1 MMSGPAAAQVQG
13 FGAPAGPGAA
23 NGAGGAQSSAAGA
36 QQQGSG
42 VASLAAQQ
50 AQAQANAA
58 DDKAAFTPDQ
68 IESDKI
74 DGDTSDDPA
83 ASARG
88 EGGGRSGSGSGAGEF
103 ETYSSQIAHVRLRR
117 FGSSLLVPTARGFTV
132 PPTTTVPPD
141 YRLNPGDEIIL
152 GLTGSVEATS
162 LNLVLNSEGRVFVP
176 RVGSITL
183 GGVPYRDLPTVIAQ
197 KVANQYN
204 NFAVS
209 VSMGRLHGI
218 TVFVTGYAAAPGSY
232 TVSSLSTLINAV
244 LASGGPSSGGSFR
257 SIQVRRQGRL
267 IADFDIYDLLL
278 KGDKSQDIGLQND
291 DVVFIP
297 PAGPQAA
304 IFGSVNVQAVFE
316 ARPGETLADILAYA
330 GGLNTVA
337 DDSRLLVFDPLFKE
351 PMGWTQIDPARAPGM
366 ALERGQIIQVLSGIG
381 LARSLNRQPVLVTVS
396 GEVANPG
403 RFFLP
408 PNSTL
413 QDALAMAGGMTDHA
427 YPRGTVFTRES
438 VRETQGLSYQQA
450 VQEAQFLLTAQPF
463 ITGDSRNRLDS
474 AGVAAVRAVI
484 GQLATAN
491 APDGR
496 LVLALDPTTA
506 DLPVT
511 MGLLNGDAVFVPS
524 PPLTVGVFGFVY
536 KPSVFQ
542 FAGSGRQ
549 TIGDFIERAG
559 GVQTVADP
567 SAIYVVRADGSLIG
581 SKKGLFGRRVLDQPA
596 MVGDMIFVPVDADRG
611 AVWARIGEITNTL
624 FAASLGTLAVSSVTK

>member
-1 MMSGPAAAQVQG
+1 MMFGPVAAQTPSM
-13 FGAPAGPGAA
+13 GAPANAGAGAGAA
-23 NGAGGAQSSAAGA
+23 FGA

-42 VASLAAQQ
+42 AAALAAQQ
-50 AQAQANAA
+50 AQANAG
-58 DDKAAFTPDQ
+58 DDRTAFTPDQ
-68 IESDKI
+68 IESGP
-74 DGDTSDDPA
+74 DGDTTSDPTVSTTTGD
-83 ASARG
+83 
-88 EGGGRSGSGSGAGEF
+88 GGRVGSANGAGEF
-103 ETYSSQIAHVRLRR
+103 EIYSSQIAHATLRR
-117 FGSSLLVPTARGFTV
+117 FGSNLLVPSSRGYTV

-162 LNLVLNSEGRVFVP
+162 LNLVLDSEGRVFVP

-183 GGVPYRDLPTVIAQ
+183 GGVPYRDIPTVIEVR
-197 KVANQYN
+197 VANQYN
-204 NFAVS
+204 NFGVS

-218 TVFVTGYAAAPGSY
+218 TVFVTGYAVSPGSY

-257 SIQVRRQGRL
+257 SIQVRRRGRV
-267 IADFDIYDLLL
+267 IADFDLYDLLL

-291 DVVFIP
+291 DVVFIAP
-297 PAGPQAA
+297 VGPQAA
-304 IFGSVNVQAVFE
+304 IFGSVNVQAIFE
-316 ARPGETLADILAYA
+316 SRPGETLADILNYA

-337 DDSRLLVFDPLFKE
+337 DNSRLLLFDPLFNE
-351 PMGWTQIDPARAPGM
+351 PLGWTQIDPARAPTM

-413 QDALAMAGGMTDHA
+413 QDALAMAGGMTNRA

-438 VRETQGLSYQQA
+438 VRETQRLSYQQA

-463 ITGDSRNRLDS
+463 ISGIEANRLD
-474 AGVAAVRAVI
+474 AEGVAAVRAVI

-496 LVLALDPTTA
+496 LVLALDPATA

-511 MGLLNGDAVFVPS
+511 MNLMNGDAIFVPP

-542 FAGSGRQ
+542 FAGNGRA

-567 SAIYVVRADGSLIG
+567 SAIYVVRADGSLVG
-581 SKKGLFGRRVLDQPA
+581 SRKGLFRRRVLDQPA

-611 AVWARIGEITNTL
+611 SVWARIGEITNTL
-624 FAASLGTLAVSSVTK
+624 FGASLSTLAASSVTR